1 VGAEPYQEEKSVRN
15 RSGQSLEDGLGVVA
29 ETEAGRR
36 LRELANGEHHHEK
49 ERIRLLSMVDVF
61 EPLST
66 EEIEDLNGQLP
77 DRHLQQGEMLYTPE
91 DRSERLFML
100 QKGKIR
106 VFRTTPDGRELTLAI
121 VEAGTVFGEM
131 SLTGQQLQGAYTQAI
146 EPSDVSLMLRE
157 DLERLVLE
165 KPEVGLRIM
174 QVLSERLR
182 RQETRLEDATMKDVH
197 SRLASI
203 IVLLVE
209 SEGVRSSTGYR
220 IPAHYTHERLGTM
233 IGANR
238 VAVTRAFGLLQDEGV
253 VELRRR
259 LINVTDLD
267 ALRRSAAYGE
277 HREDAQEEERLP

>member
-1 VGAEPYQEEKSVRN
+1 VSEPS
-15 RSGQSLEDGLGVVA
+15 A
-29 ETEAGRR
+29 
-36 LRELANGEHHHEK
+36 
-49 ERIRLLSMVDVF
+49 ERIKLLSMVDIF
-61 EPLST
+61 EPLS
-66 EEIEDLNGQLP
+66 EQDLARLNGQLP
-77 DRHLQQGEMLYTPE
+77 DVHLEPGDMFYGPE
-91 DRSERLFML
+91 DYTEKLFIL

-106 VFRTTPDGRELTLAI
+106 IFRTSPDGREFTLAV

-131 SLTGQQLQGAYTQAI
+131 ALTGQQLEGAYAQAI
-146 EPSDVSLMLRE
+146 ESSQVSTMARE

-182 RQETRLEDATMKDVH
+182 RQENRLEDATMKDVH
-197 SRLASI
+197 ARLAGI

-209 SEGVRSSTGYR
+209 SEGVRTGTGYR
-220 IPAHYTHERLGTM
+220 ISAHYTHERLGTM

-259 LINVTDLD
+259 LIHVTDIE
-267 ALRRSAAYGE
+267 ALRRTAAYGDA
-277 HREDAQEEERLP
+277 REDGHE

>member
-1 VGAEPYQEEKSVRN
+1 MSEPS
-15 RSGQSLEDGLGVVA
+15 A
-29 ETEAGRR
+29 
-36 LRELANGEHHHEK
+36 
-49 ERIRLLSMVDVF
+49 ERIKLLSMVDIF
-61 EPLST
+61 EPLSKQ
-66 EEIEDLNGQLP
+66 DLARLNGQLP
-77 DRHLQQGEMLYTPE
+77 DVHLEPGDMFYGPE
-91 DRSERLFML
+91 DQTEKLFIL

-106 VFRTTPDGRELTLAI
+106 IFRMTPDGREFTLAV

-131 SLTGQQLQGAYTQAI
+131 ALTAQQLEGAYAQAM
-146 EPSDVSLMLRE
+146 ESSQVSTMARE

-182 RQETRLEDATMKDVH
+182 RQENRLEDATMKDVPA
-197 SRLASI
+197 RLAGI

-209 SEGVRSSTGYR
+209 SEGVRTGTGYR

-259 LINVTDLD
+259 LIHVTDIE
-267 ALRRSAAYGE
+267 ALRRTAAYGDA
-277 HREDAQEEERLP
+277 REDGHE

>member
-1 VGAEPYQEEKSVRN
+1 MSEPS
-15 RSGQSLEDGLGVVA
+15 A
-29 ETEAGRR
+29 
-36 LRELANGEHHHEK
+36 
-49 ERIRLLSMVDVF
+49 ERIRLLSLVDIF
-61 EPLST
+61 EPLSE
-66 EEIEDLNGQLP
+66 EEIERLSGQLP
-77 DRHLQQGEMLYTPE
+77 DRRLKNGEVFYGPQ
-91 DRSERLFML
+91 DPSERLFLL

-106 VFRTTPDGRELTLAI
+106 IFRTTPEGRELTLAV

-131 SLTGQQLQGAYTQAI
+131 ALTGQQLEGAYAQAT
-146 EPSDVSLMLRE
+146 EPSQVSTMARE

-165 KPEVGLRIM
+165 KPEVGLKIM

-182 RQETRLEDATMKDVH
+182 RYEARLEDVTMKDVR
-197 SRLASI
+197 SRLAGI

-209 SEGVRSSTGYR
+209 SEGVTSGTGYR

-259 LINVTDLD
+259 LIHVTDID
-267 ALRRSAAYGE
+267 ALRRSAGYGE
-277 HREDAQEEERLP
+277 AQEE

>member
-1 VGAEPYQEEKSVRN
+1 VSEPS
-15 RSGQSLEDGLGVVA
+15 A
-29 ETEAGRR
+29 
-36 LRELANGEHHHEK
+36 
-49 ERIRLLSMVDVF
+49 ERIKLLSMVDIF
-61 EPLST
+61 EPLS
-66 EEIEDLNGQLP
+66 EQELARLNGQLP
-77 DRHLQQGEMLYTPE
+77 DVHLEPGDMFYGPE
-91 DRSERLFML
+91 DYTEKLFIL

-106 VFRTTPDGRELTLAI
+106 IFRMTPDGREFTLAV

-131 SLTGQQLQGAYTQAI
+131 ALTGQWLEGAYAQAM
-146 EPSDVSLMLRE
+146 ESSQVSTMARE

-182 RQETRLEDATMKDVH
+182 RQENRLEDATMKDVH
-197 SRLASI
+197 ARLAGI

-209 SEGVRSSTGYR
+209 SEGVRTGTGYR
-220 IPAHYTHERLGTM
+220 ISAHYTHERLGTM

-259 LINVTDLD
+259 LIHVTDIE
-267 ALRRSAAYGE
+267 ALRRTAAYGE
-277 HREDAQEEERLP
+277 AQQEK

>member
-1 VGAEPYQEEKSVRN
+1 MSEPS
-15 RSGQSLEDGLGVVA
+15 A
-29 ETEAGRR
+29 
-36 LRELANGEHHHEK
+36 
-49 ERIRLLSMVDVF
+49 ERIKLLSMVDIF
-61 EPLST
+61 EPLSKQ
-66 EEIEDLNGQLP
+66 DLARLNGQLP
-77 DRHLQQGEMLYTPE
+77 DVHLEPGDMFYGPE
-91 DRSERLFML
+91 DQTEKLFIL

-106 VFRTTPDGRELTLAI
+106 IFRMTPDGREFTLAV

-131 SLTGQQLQGAYTQAI
+131 ALTAQQLEGAYAQAM
-146 EPSDVSLMLRE
+146 ESSQVSTMARE

-182 RQETRLEDATMKDVH
+182 RQENRLEDATMKDVH
-197 SRLASI
+197 ARLAGI

-209 SEGVRSSTGYR
+209 SEGVRTGTGYR
-220 IPAHYTHERLGTM
+220 ISAHYTHERLGTM

-259 LINVTDLD
+259 LIHVTDIE
-267 ALRRSAAYGE
+267 ALRRTAAYGE
-277 HREDAQEEERLP
+277 AQQEK

>member
-1 VGAEPYQEEKSVRN
+1 MSEPS
-15 RSGQSLEDGLGVVA
+15 A
-29 ETEAGRR
+29 
-36 LRELANGEHHHEK
+36 
-49 ERIRLLSMVDVF
+49 ERIKLLSMVDIF
-61 EPLST
+61 EPLSKQ
-66 EEIEDLNGQLP
+66 DLARLNGQLP
-77 DRHLQQGEMLYTPE
+77 DVHLEPGDMFYGPE
-91 DRSERLFML
+91 DQTEKLFIL

-106 VFRTTPDGRELTLAI
+106 IFRMTPDGREFTLAV

-131 SLTGQQLQGAYTQAI
+131 ALTAQQLEGAYAQAM
-146 EPSDVSLMLRE
+146 ESSQVSTMARE

-182 RQETRLEDATMKDVH
+182 RLENRLEDATMKDVH
-197 SRLASI
+197 ARLAGI

-209 SEGVRSSTGYR
+209 SEGVRTGTGYR
-220 IPAHYTHERLGTM
+220 ISAHYTHERLGTM

-259 LINVTDLD
+259 LIHVTDIE
-267 ALRRSAAYGE
+267 ALRRTAAYGDA
-277 HREDAQEEERLP
+277 REDGHE